1 MIAHV
6 ELIPDTIKEALQGR
20 QLQPMVRSPF

>member
-6 ELIPDTIKEALQGR
+6 ELIPETIKAALQGR